1 MRQIT
6 CLIFKTT
13 STEPEPEWKHRRG
26 KPKQRRRSE
35 KYITVRKRKKQSK
48 GGNKRTKEAR
58 RRMATV
64 RWIHGVNTLS
74 LSPVVRTPIY
84 L

>member
-1 MRQIT
+1 MKAQEGEA
-6 CLIFKTT
+6 KA
-13 STEPEPEWKHRRG
+13 EGERG
-26 KPKQRRRSE
+26 
-35 KYITVRKRKKQSK
+35 KYITVRKKKGKKTKQREDR
-48 GGNKRTKEAR
+48 RTKEAR

-74 LSPVVRTPIY
+74 LSQVVRTPIY